1 MTAVVYLFILFFLC
15 GAMNMAH
22 DRQIHIRSMVQSV
35 KAYQRPS
42 QDMEEAWTVFK
53 KTLVLLYLVKWE
65 HGPKEDF
72 VYLIT
77 LAKYIFNKSK
87 RFGTNASAFF
97 DKIAVGGG
105 EGGTGDTFPGP
116 HEAFIFMIFT
126 FLGCIFTLFL
136 YLSLSRHCLD
146 SMSEHL
152 GRIMLLWLA

>member
-1 MTAVVYLFILFFLC
+1 
-15 GAMNMAH
+15 MNMAH
-22 DRQIHIRSMVQSV
+22 NRQMHIRSMVQSV

-87 RFGTNASAFF
+87 RFGTYASAFF
-97 DKIAVGGG
+97 NKIAVGVGG
-105 EGGTGDTFPGP
+105 GGNRTILGPMRLLFSWFLPFWAASSRCFFIFHFPGIVWTQWVNAYV
-116 HEAFIFMIFT
+116 E
-126 FLGCIFTLFL
+126 
-136 YLSLSRHCLD
+136 
-146 SMSEHL
+146 
-152 GRIMLLWLA
+152 